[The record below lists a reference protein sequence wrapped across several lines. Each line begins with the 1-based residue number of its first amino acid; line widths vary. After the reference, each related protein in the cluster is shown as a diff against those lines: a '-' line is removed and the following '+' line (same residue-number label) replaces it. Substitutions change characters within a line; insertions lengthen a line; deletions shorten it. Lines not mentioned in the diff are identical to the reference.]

1 MPYSTR
7 SIIEIFFATLDGL
20 HGSCEEACGD
30 RGMEVRLLRETY
42 GTGEEVCKLQD
53 SKDQSPP

>member
-1 MPYSTR
+1 MCESMPYSTR

-42 GTGEEVCKLQD
+42 GTGEEVC
-53 SKDQSPP
+53 